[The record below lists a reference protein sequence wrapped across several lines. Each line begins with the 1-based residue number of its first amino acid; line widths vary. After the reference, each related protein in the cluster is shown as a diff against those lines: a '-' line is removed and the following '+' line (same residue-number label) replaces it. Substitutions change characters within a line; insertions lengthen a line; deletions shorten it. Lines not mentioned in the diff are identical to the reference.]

1 MLSQNNDKGP
11 LTVIP
16 ISCIR
21 FLATKVHTPCAI
33 AQYFAS
39 THNRAT
45 TSCFLLLHKTRLL
58 PIKEQYPNMDLLSPD
73 DLAQSTSV
81 KASTF
86 KCYRRINNL
95 YQEQTLDI

>member
-86 KCYRRINNL
+86 KCYRRITTFIKSKL
-95 YQEQTLDI
+95 